1 VVLSLSSTWLIV
13 SMRWFALGAGSGQ
26 TAGLMSPPRHASDDE
41 MDAATWCRH
50 LVPDGSVYAFLA
62 AHRQQLFPPGLFAD
76 LVRQGGGHPSV
87 PAEVVATV
95 MVLQALE
102 GLSDREAASALR
114 RDIAWKVA
122 CGLRLDD
129 EGFHPTVLVYWR
141 ARLRASARPR
151 RIFEAVGEVVA
162 ATGVLKGRGRRVLDS
177 TILADAV
184 ATQDTVTQL
193 VAAIRRVR
201 RLVPGARGVE
211 LGAHDYDRPGKPEC
225 AWDDPQATQAL
236 VSGLVGD
243 ALAVLATVADLELDD
258 EQAEAVALLALV
270 AGQDVEP
277 GTRPGSWR
285 IARKVAPDRVL
296 STVDPEA
303 RHTRKTNADKRD
315 GYKAHIAAEPET
327 GLVTECALTAA
338 TAPDGPTG
346 VKLLAAE
353 PPGLEVLGD
362 THYGSGETR
371 AALHAAGHTQTIKPI
386 PLHSAVPGG
395 FTVHDFRVDR
405 QAGMVRC
412 PAGMTAPISSGR
424 ASFARHCPGCPLR
437 RRCTTA
443 KRGRTLRLHPHE
455 EELRAARRRAVTRSF
470 QESYRR
476 WRPMV
481 ERSIA
486 WLVADGCRRVPYR
499 GIQRNG
505 LWWSLRVAAVNLRR
519 LLALGLARHDGAWV
533 IA

>member
-1 VVLSLSSTWLIV
+1 
-13 SMRWFALGAGSGQ
+13 
-26 TAGLMSPPRHASDDE
+26 
-41 MDAATWCRH
+41 
-50 LVPDGSVYAFLA
+50 VYAFLA
-62 AHRQQLFPPGLFAD
+62 DHRHELFPPELFAD
-76 LVRQGGGHPSV
+76 LTRNGGGHPSV

-141 ARLRASARPR
+141 NRIRASSRPR
-151 RIFEAVGEVVA
+151 RIFEAVRQVVQ
-162 ATGVLKGRGRRVLDS
+162 ATGVLTGRSRRVLDS

-201 RLVPGARGVE
+201 RLVPKAREVK
-211 LGAHDYDRPGKPEC
+211 LVAHDYERPGKPVC
-225 AWDDPQATQAL
+225 AWDDPQAKQAL
-236 VSGLVGD
+236 VSGLVND
-243 ALAVLATVADLELDD
+243 ALAVLAVVADVELGD

-277 GTRPGSWR
+277 GERPGSWR
-285 IARKVAPDRVL
+285 IARRVAKDRVI

-303 RHTRKTNADKRD
+303 RHTRKTNARKRD
-315 GYKAHIAAEPET
+315 GYKGHIAAEPET

-346 VKLLAAE
+346 VALLAGE

-362 THYGSGETR
+362 THYGSGQTR
-371 AALHAAGHTQTIKPI
+371 AALRAAGHTQTIKPL
-386 PLHSAVPGG
+386 PLSSAVPGG
-395 FTVHDFRVDR
+395 FTIHDFQID
-405 QAGMVRC
+405 QHAGTVSC
-412 PAGMTAPISSGR
+412 PAGYQTAITASGQ
-424 ASFARHCPGCPLR
+424 ASFARWCQRCPLR
-437 RRCTTA
+437 QRCTTA
-443 KRGRTLRLHPHE
+443 KRGRTIRIHPHE
-455 EELRAARRRAVTRSF
+455 DELRAARRRATTRSF
-470 QESYRR
+470 QHSYRR

-499 GIQRNG
+499 GIQRND
-505 LWWSLRVAAVNLRR
+505 L
-519 LLALGLARHDGAWV
+519 
-533 IA
+533 